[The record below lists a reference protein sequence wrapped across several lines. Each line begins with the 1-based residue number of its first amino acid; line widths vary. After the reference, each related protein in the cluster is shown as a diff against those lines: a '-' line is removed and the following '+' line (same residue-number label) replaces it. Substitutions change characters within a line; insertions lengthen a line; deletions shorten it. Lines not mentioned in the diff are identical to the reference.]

1 LEEAEEAE
9 MQDER
14 EKEAREPSLEAV
26 ARRTSGSGS
35 SLWSKKT
42 ARKRVRD
49 ERSRARR
56 MPRRYDASSHPRA
69 SIDAG
74 CACAAAVAMAALL
87 IRLLLRVATSE
98 GESRRV
104 ARLGW
109 ASLSP
114 AGWGLSFCGLSKT
127 Y

>member
-1 LEEAEEAE
+1 

-14 EKEAREPSLEAV
+14 EKEAREPSLEAAASRMSV
-26 ARRTSGSGS
+26 SGS

-56 MPRRYDASSHPRA
+56 MPRRYDDSSHRRA

-74 CACAAAVAMAALL
+74 WDCAAAVAMAVLLCADALC
-87 IRLLLRVATSE
+87 AFASGSE
-98 GESRRV
+98 GIREDGDNSEF
-104 ARLGW
+104 
-109 ASLSP
+109 P
-114 AGWGLSFCGLSKT
+114 TEK
-127 Y
+127 

>member
-1 LEEAEEAE
+1 